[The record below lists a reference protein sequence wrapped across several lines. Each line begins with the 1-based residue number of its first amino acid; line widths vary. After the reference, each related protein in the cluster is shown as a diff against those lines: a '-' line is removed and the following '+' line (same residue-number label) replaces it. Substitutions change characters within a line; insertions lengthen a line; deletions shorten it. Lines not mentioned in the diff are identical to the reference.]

1 MSEKLTLKNF
11 GGSLSGGTINFSIHE
26 MNQLLRA
33 NGLPIWNNPKDRI
46 EPFLWMLIRL
56 FVAQQIDFTQVSGI
70 LFPPEVLAK
79 QSNTLKAS
87 RVAIGGTPG
96 TAIAARELYTLQF
109 NFVGA
114 EPLTDPDL
122 L

>member
-1 MSEKLTLKNF
+1 MSEKLTLKDF
-11 GGSLSGGTINFSIHE
+11 GGSLSGGTITFSIYE
-26 MNQLLRA
+26 MNELLKA

-46 EPFLWMLIRL
+46 EPFLWMLLRL
-56 FVAQQIDFTQVSGI
+56 FYSTQIDFTQVQNI
-70 LFPPEVLAK
+70 LFSEEQLAK
-79 QSNTLKAS
+79 QSNTLRVSRSSAS
-87 RVAIGGTPG
+87 GTPG